1 MSIKKIVPRARPFS
15 TKAMFVVT
23 SGKLNLGTSHSK
35 ASRILNK
42 RHGFEVYSVGLG
54 ASPDKAVL
62 AAVASEPVEDHTIFL
77 EYPRQVA
84 GAVKAVV
91 DESKGQL

>member
-1 MSIKKIVPRARPFS
+1 M
-15 TKAMFVVT
+15 
-23 SGKLNLGTSHSK
+23 
-35 ASRILNK
+35 
-42 RHGFEVYSVGLG
+42 GLG

-77 EYPRQVA
+77 EYPREVV

-91 DESKGQL
+91 DQSKGQL